1 MSSNNQLFEH
11 IKLRKYI
18 LGISFIWLFVILIS
32 IIWNLNSLSNN
43 IIEIT
48 KADARASFNKDT
60 AIRMW
65 ATKHGEVYVPLT
77 KHTPA
82 NTYLAHIKDRN
93 ITKPNGD
100 TLTLMNP
107 AYMIRQM
114 FNDFPQKYGTVG
126 SIVSLKPLNPN
137 NAPDEWE
144 KKALQGFEYGENER
158 IEIFN
163 INGKNFLKLMQ
174 PMQTQNGCLKC
185 HGHQGYKVGDI
196 RGGVGVSVP
205 MQKYE
210 EYSDKERNTII
221 LFHGLILVLGFV
233 GIGFGATQLNKEII
247 KREKVQIEL
256 KNSEIFSATLLN
268 STPDLIYLYDIIEHK
283 NIYSND
289 GIKKILGYS
298 VKEVQDM
305 GEEVLPN
312 LMHPEDFNNYLKT
325 ILPAYDKIDDNML
338 IENNY
343 RIKCKNGSWNW
354 VHSKESIFKRLE
366 NGKPKIIF
374 GIVSDITEQ
383 KKINEKIKKSEENLK
398 NSLNEKELLIKEIHH
413 RVKNNMQIV
422 VSLLNLQANSSTD
435 KRVSLAL
442 IEGKNRI
449 ETMSLIHQTLYQ
461 TDNLTIINH
470 EDYITKLIQNTTRS
484 FGSIDKKIEYN
495 LTIEKLDL
503 SVNETIIIALI
514 INELLTNAFKHA
526 FPNNDKG
533 KIEIIFQ
540 NLENG
545 QILLKFSDNGIG
557 IPEEIFT
564 SNFETLGMQL
574 IYDLAEDQLKGK
586 IEIDRT
592 NGTCFNIVFNRKTKL
607 A

>member
-18 LGISFIWLFVILIS
+18 LGILFIWLFVILIS
-32 IIWNLNSLSNN
+32 VIWNLNSLSNS

-65 ATKHGEVYVPLT
+65 ATKHGGVYVPLT

-82 NTYLAHIKDRN
+82 NPYLAHIKDRN

-144 KKALQGFEYGENER
+144 RKALQSFEQGEKESL
-158 IEIFN
+158 EIFT
-163 INGKNFLKLMQ
+163 INGENFLKLMQ
-174 PMQTQNGCLKC
+174 PLLTQSGCLKC
-185 HGHQGYKVGDI
+185 HGHQGYIVGDI

-205 MQKYE
+205 LQKYE
-210 EYSDKERNTII
+210 EYSDRERNTII
-221 LFHGLILVLGFV
+221 LFHTLILVFGFV
-233 GIGFGATQLNKEII
+233 GIRFGANRLNSEIT
-247 KREKVQIEL
+247 KREKLQIEL
-256 KNSEIFSATLLN
+256 KKSEIFNSTLLQ
-268 STPDLIYLYDIIEHK
+268 STPDLIYLYDIIKHK
-283 NIYSND
+283 NIYSNE
-289 GIKKILGYS
+289 GITKILGYS

-305 GEEVLPN
+305 GEKVLSN
-312 LMHPEDFNNYLKT
+312 LMHPNDYNNYLNT
-325 ILPAYDKIDDNML
+325 ILPAYNEMEDNAL
-338 IENNY
+338 IENDF
-343 RIKCKNGSWNW
+343 RLKCKNGSWNW
-354 VHSKESIFKRLE
+354 VHSKESIFNRLE
-366 NGKPKIIF
+366 NGKPKTIF
-374 GIVSDITEQ
+374 GIISDITEQ
-383 KKINEKIKKSEENLK
+383 KRINEKIKKSEENLK

-422 VSLLNLQANSSTD
+422 VSLLNLQANNSTD

-461 TDNLTIINH
+461 TDNLAIINH

-545 QILLKFSDNGIG
+545 QILLKFSDNGVG

-564 SNFETLGMQL
+564 RKFETLGMQL
-574 IYDLAEDQLKGK
+574 IYDLAEGQLKGK
-586 IEIDRT
+586 IEIDRA
-592 NGTCFNIVFNRKTKL
+592 NGTCYNILFKRKTKSP
-607 A
+607 